1 MRVQRLLLPV
11 ILFLVCLPGTGL
23 CEGNDAAL
31 PNGNDPPIPETAMA
45 TCQSIAAIL
54 AAYPALE
61 VRTSE
66 EVVQDLRD
74 RSEGFGCR
82 VLSSGPT
89 SGIDGEVEPA
99 DAARG
104 LLQGEGWK
112 EDLHYA
118 ADSPGTTSFAFRKQR
133 ILCMASGGAHSWIE
147 DGKIFTSERYE
158 FDVACVSDPEGTTPR
173 R

>member
-1 MRVQRLLLPV
+1 MRGQRLLLPV
-11 ILFLVCLPGTGL
+11 IPFLVCLPGTGL

-66 EVVQDLRD
+66 EMVQDLRD

-89 SGIDGEVEPA
+89 SGIDGEVDPA

-104 LLQGEGWK
+104 LLGDDIVRFPETRDPVHGK
-112 EDLHYA
+112 RRRPFPDRGREDLHV
-118 ADSPGTTSFAFRKQR
+118 GKVR
-133 ILCMASGGAHSWIE
+133 IRCGVRFGS
-147 DGKIFTSERYE
+147 
-158 FDVACVSDPEGTTPR
+158 
-173 R
+173 